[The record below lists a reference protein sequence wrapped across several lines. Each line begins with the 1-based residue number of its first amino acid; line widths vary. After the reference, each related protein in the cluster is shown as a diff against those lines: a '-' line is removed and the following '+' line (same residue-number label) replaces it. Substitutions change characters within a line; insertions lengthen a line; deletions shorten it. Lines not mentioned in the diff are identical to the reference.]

1 MALQNAHISNQHTE
15 HTVKDFIKNYT
26 LIQDVLTVKAQNQ
39 FISESL
45 FTGGYNADGGGIQ
58 FAQSSAG
65 GGTPQYMEES
75 DDDANEDFS
84 INEGSEF
91 HRVHMTEVTPQR
103 AFVRKYGIEGEITYE
118 EERRNQLGALSRMT
132 TRMRNTIVKHLDGIA
147 MQMLLTSPL
156 IRNAPSTNPWGPTVT
171 TIFDDLMN
179 AQAMVEDEETS
190 GGTFNANTLV
200 LNNVDYLNLMRNR
213 EVKDVKGGPAPEN
226 FSTSYRPKYVDTLGE
241 IAGLT
246 IMRTRAL
253 AAGTALVLERGAIGG
268 IADEVPLYMQPPER
282 INKREVIEI
291 RAGRTTT
298 AFLTDP
304 GAIVRLQGI
313 TVV

>member
-1 MALQNAHISNQHTE
+1 MPIQNAHISNQHTE
-15 HTVKDFIKNYT
+15 HTVKDFLKNYT
-26 LIQDVLTVKAQNQ
+26 LIQDVLTVKAQNE

-58 FAQSSAG
+58 FAQSQAGSSAERV
-65 GGTPQYMEES
+65 PQYMQES
-75 DDDANEDFS
+75 YENGQDFS

-103 AFVRKYGIEGEITYE
+103 AYVRKYGIEGEITYE
-118 EERRNQLGALSRMT
+118 EERRNQLGALARMT
-132 TRMRNTIVKHLDGIA
+132 TRMKNTMVKHLDGIA
-147 MQMLLTSPL
+147 MNMLVTSAL
-156 IRNAPSTNPWGPTVT
+156 IRNSAAAAVWGPTAT
-171 TIFDDLMN
+171 TIFDDLMI
-179 AQAMVEDEETS
+179 AASMVENEDTA

-200 LNNVDYLNLMRNR
+200 LNPADYLKLKRNR
-213 EVKDVKGGPAPEN
+213 DVKDVFGEPAPRN
-226 FSTSYRPKYVDTLGE
+226 QSTSYRPQYVDTLE
-241 IAGLT
+241 DIAGLT

-304 GAIVRLQGI
+304 GAIVRVTGI
-313 TVV
+313 